1 MTQKTSKPSSDWIVP
16 FNNLYAGLE
25 PDQQR
30 LENTFKE
37 VLQGGRFIMGQ
48 RLFDFEAKFAKYN
61 DMKFGVGVASG
72 TDAISMALGAAGIG
86 NGDLVL
92 TVANSAPATVTA
104 IKASGCRV
112 RFCDIDDRALMDPG
126 ELKQK
131 RVMEGVKAVV
141 PVHLY
146 GRIANVKAIA
156 DIADAYGAVVIE
168 DAAQAAGASSEDYK
182 IGTRSKAVA
191 FSFYP
196 TKNLGALGD
205 GGMVLTNDEAIMG
218 RIKLARNYGL
228 VDGKNLF
235 YGCNSRLDE
244 LQAALLDVRLD
255 SLIWINN
262 ERRKIAV
269 HYCKRLSG
277 MKHLAASGVYR
288 GDNCHLYIVHCDER
302 DNLQKFLEKE
312 KIQTMIHY
320 QTPAHKMPIES
331 GNFYPIPVKRT
342 EEHCRTVLS
351 LPCWPG
357 MKEGQVE
364 TVVRA
369 IRRYFHE

>member
-1 MTQKTSKPSSDWIVP
+1 MTAKTSKPSGDWTIP
-16 FNNLYAGLE
+16 FNNVYAALE

-30 LENTFKE
+30 LENRFRE
-37 VLQGGRFIMGQ
+37 VLEGGRYIMGQ
-48 RLFDFEAKFAKYN
+48 ALFDFENRFSKYN
-61 DMKFGVGVASG
+61 DIKYGVGVASG
-72 TDAISMALGAAGIG
+72 TDAITMALAAAGLG

-104 IKASGCRV
+104 IKAANCRI
-112 RFCDIDDRALMDPG
+112 RFCDTDDRALMDPS

-131 RVMEGVKAVV
+131 RVMEGVKAIV

-156 DIADAYGAVVIE
+156 DIADAYGAIVIE
-168 DAAQAAGASSEDYK
+168 DAAQAAGSTSDDYR
-182 IGTRSKAVA
+182 IGSRSKAVA

-205 GGMVLTNDEAIMG
+205 GGMVLTNEETMMARM
-218 RIKLARNYGL
+218 KLSRNYGL
-228 VDGKNLF
+228 LDGKQLF
-235 YGCNSRLDE
+235 YGVNSRLDE

-255 SLIWINN
+255 SLQWINA
-262 ERRKIAV
+262 ERRKIGI

-277 MKHLAASGVYR
+277 MKYLTTSSVMK
-288 GDNCHLYIVHCDER
+288 GDNCHLYTVNCDER

-312 KIQTMIHY
+312 KIQTIVHY
-320 QTPAHKMPIES
+320 QTPAHKMPVES

-369 IRRYFHE
+369 IRRFFHE